1 VLVFARQD
9 LINTDDQKD
18 DARTIGCEVPK
29 MADNTSSLVQLP
41 SELVLDI
48 FAYLEPLDLASVA
61 FSCKTLSTH
70 SYDDRIWQPLINRN
84 LPEPISEPA
93 PLQTFRELFIAHHPY
108 WFLAKRRLWFS
119 DGEHQGKLVAARYE
133 AKTGCIAA
141 YTVAAQRG
149 RHTLEYWEKDREVV
163 IHSFNPKVM
172 LDLGKPVLKLAV
184 DGVKTDDQPNNE
196 PSDRA
201 YAPPSK
207 YSKEIL
213 METAAEAGLYSSFM
227 LCRTLPESA
236 IHDGTAIWPPLR
248 LPAPTRVRNDT
259 SNGYQSSGHRPT
271 RLNEVSEYH
280 WRLRKWVEFNGRRAT
295 PRILELMSLRTGL
308 PAALGMAG
316 PYFAANLRSSAAGG
330 MGIKM
335 PEDVTTFASLPIECF
350 TPTPQKPW
358 QGLWCGDYSGH
369 GCEFLVILQPDKK
382 DERALP
388 STMHWLRQWF
398 RAGRRGSESSGSSY
412 SSAQEDLS
420 AQTASASTTN
430 GSSPAS
436 AQEEGLTYAQ
446 PANEEP
452 PEEPL
457 SLPEIPPHHPP
468 TPSPSQQ
475 PHPTEPHAV
484 LRGFSEMP
492 YQRTVEEITD
502 YEDVPTG
509 RLEAIKLTG
518 DPNIP
523 RGEYTWIAPDI
534 GHGGFLRVAD
544 EGNFRGARV
553 VRSAGHIA
561 GRGFREG
568 EPILCGGGCRS
579 GGRLA
584 DFWCRSIYAVP
595 TYHGFAR
602 SAGAVLGGVRAYFL
616 LPAGGFGC
624 SAEVYWVVY
633 SHTNL
638 YTFTAFRRP
647 DVLSPNVTCYSVS
660 RDRGSSAELK
670 LQLNNPPPNSL
681 QSGIPTPSVGSTPY
695 STTKMADGIALLCM
709 LHPSSP
715 SAQDRVRP
723 PLQPSS
729 PLRTMII

>member
-1 VLVFARQD
+1 LTPRDETPVNA
-9 LINTDDQKD
+9 DDQTD
-18 DARTIGCEVPK
+18 DARTIGCELLAK

-41 SELVLDI
+41 AELVLDI
-48 FAYLEPLDLASVA
+48 FAYLEPRDLASVA
-61 FSCKTLSTH
+61 FTCQTLSTH

-84 LPEPISEPA
+84 LPDPISEPA
-93 PLQTFRELFIAHHPY
+93 PLKTFRELFIAHHPY

-133 AKTGCIAA
+133 PKTGCIAA

-184 DGVKTDDQPNNE
+184 DGVKTDDQPDNE

-201 YAPPSK
+201 YALASK

-227 LCRTLPESA
+227 LCRTLPESG

-248 LPAPTRVRNDT
+248 LPTPTRVRNDT

-295 PRILELMSLRTGL
+295 PRIIELMSLRSGL

-335 PEDVTTFASLPIECF
+335 PEDVTTFASLPTECF

-382 DERALP
+382 DELALP
-388 STMHWLRQWF
+388 STMHWLKQWF

-420 AQTASASTTN
+420 AQIASPSNTN
-430 GSSPAS
+430 GSSPTSAEEEQSAS
-436 AQEEGLTYAQ
+436 AQIADE
-446 PANEEP
+446 PADEDLLN
-452 PEEPL
+452 L
-457 SLPEIPPHHPP
+457 SELPPHQPP
-468 TPSPSQQ
+468 THSPAQQ
-475 PHPTEPHAV
+475 TQPTEPHAV
-484 LRGFSEMP
+484 LQGFTEMP
-492 YQRTVEEITD
+492 YQRTLEEVTD
-502 YEDVPTG
+502 YDNVPTG

-568 EPILCGGGCRS
+568 ESSHVLFRRGLCRS
-579 GGRLA
+579 GGL
-584 DFWCRSIYAVP
+584 
-595 TYHGFAR
+595 
-602 SAGAVLGGVRAYFL
+602 
-616 LPAGGFGC
+616 
-624 SAEVYWVVY
+624 
-633 SHTNL
+633 
-638 YTFTAFRRP
+638 
-647 DVLSPNVTCYSVS
+647 
-660 RDRGSSAELK
+660 
-670 LQLNNPPPNSL
+670 
-681 QSGIPTPSVGSTPY
+681 VG
-695 STTKMADGIALLCM
+695 
-709 LHPSSP
+709 
-715 SAQDRVRP
+715 
-723 PLQPSS
+723 
-729 PLRTMII
+729 